1 MGLTRS
7 LLRTAKK
14 HKKSRRLGKPEVM
27 AREEYGELEVDVK
40 IEMIRSLI
48 PLGLMH
54 VHELLDDE
62 VKELAGERYARK
74 DELERGRRHGTNP
87 GTVGLAGQ
95 RVPIRVPRVRS
106 QEGVEI
112 PLRSYEALNDGG
124 EVNDLLLKRV
134 EALVEPPIMPRGRGQ
149 DLTICTSFGKR
160 SMSKF

>member
-1 MGLTRS
+1 MGS

-95 RVPIRVPRVRS
+95 RVVPSILFIRGHQLATSLEGRDESKNKRRNHVGMVPVDRRPI
-106 QEGVEI
+106 
-112 PLRSYEALNDGG
+112 
-124 EVNDLLLKRV
+124 K
-134 EALVEPPIMPRGRGQ
+134 
-149 DLTICTSFGKR
+149 FGARMNK
-160 SMSKF
+160 

>member
-1 MGLTRS
+1 MGS

-27 AREEYGELEVDVK
+27 AREEYGELEVEVK

-74 DELERGRRHGTNP
+74 DELERGRRHVLFITLIRNP
-87 GTVGLAGQ
+87 
-95 RVPIRVPRVRS
+95 PR
-106 QEGVEI
+106 
-112 PLRSYEALNDGG
+112 
-124 EVNDLLLKRV
+124 
-134 EALVEPPIMPRGRGQ
+134 
-149 DLTICTSFGKR
+149 
-160 SMSKF
+160 

>member
-1 MGLTRS
+1 MKRLPTPWFDDVGKNNIKPQEKGAEMGS

-74 DELERGRRHGTNP
+74 GKLGAWPPPRNQPWHGRACRPAGTDP
-87 GTVGLAGQ
+87 CATGSE
-95 RVPIRVPRVRS
+95 P
-106 QEGVEI
+106 
-112 PLRSYEALNDGG
+112 
-124 EVNDLLLKRV
+124 KR
-134 EALVEPPIMPRGRGQ
+134 E
-149 DLTICTSFGKR
+149 
-160 SMSKF
+160 

>member
-1 MGLTRS
+1 MTLAKTTSSRKRKEPRWED

-74 DELERGRRHGTNP
+74 DELECGSRHGTNP
-87 GTVGLAGQ
+87 AH
-95 RVPIRVPRVRS
+95 
-106 QEGVEI
+106 
-112 PLRSYEALNDGG
+112 
-124 EVNDLLLKRV
+124 
-134 EALVEPPIMPRGRGQ
+134 GRTLPASG
-149 DLTICTSFGKR
+149 
-160 SMSKF
+160 